1 MENYIIELISVAG
14 TFIVAYLGFL
24 WALKNVKKEKY
35 FEERKQIYYELASIL
50 PIIDTC
56 ITQSDYLQDCQLG
69 GTAENKIVIMEMKLH
84 DAEDRLKIMQESQHT
99 YNEMHEVEIEISNW
113 EYRIKRHKEYLQEMG
128 ELHKKLEE
136 FDKSEW
142 VKVLRDNLR
151 VELNGFLNMYKRAIE
166 IINDTSGLEP
176 YLDAFYSDYN

>member
-14 TFIVAYLGFL
+14 TFIAAYLGSL

-84 DAEDRLKIMQESQHT
+84 DAEDPTKNNAR
-99 YNEMHEVEIEISNW
+99 
-113 EYRIKRHKEYLQEMG
+113 
-128 ELHKKLEE
+128 
-136 FDKSEW
+136 
-142 VKVLRDNLR
+142 
-151 VELNGFLNMYKRAIE
+151 
-166 IINDTSGLEP
+166 EP
-176 YLDAFYSDYN
+176 AYIQRNA